1 VSPQEKVFRRALKWS
16 VVAIVAVAVIGCT
29 IAYFAGGMP
38 AFWSALAGAGLAAV
52 FGLGTQIGAL
62 LAVRKDPIIWVG
74 VTAVSSMVKII
85 LVIVAAI
92 VAQNIE
98 ALVRPAFG
106 ATLLAGSIAAIIV
119 EIVMFQTGR
128 IPYVDEGPKASD
140 DGVR

>member
-1 VSPQEKVFRRALKWS
+1 MSPQEKVFRRALKWS
-16 VVAIVAVAVIGCT
+16 IVAIAIVTVVGCA

-62 LAVRKDPIIWVG
+62 LAVRKDPLVWVG
-74 VTAVSSMVKII
+74 VTAVSSMAKIL
-85 LVIVAAI
+85 LVIVAAA

-106 ATLLAGSIAAIIV
+106 ATLLAGALAAIII
-119 EIVMFQTGR
+119 ELVMFQTGR
-128 IPYVDEGPKASD
+128 IPYVDPGPKSPD